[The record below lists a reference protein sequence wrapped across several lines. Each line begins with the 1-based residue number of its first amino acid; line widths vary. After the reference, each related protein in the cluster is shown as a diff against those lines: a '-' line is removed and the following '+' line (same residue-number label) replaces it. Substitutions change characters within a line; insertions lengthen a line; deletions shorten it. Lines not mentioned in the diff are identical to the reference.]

1 MLLIAAGLAD
11 SQVISAILEMY
22 AGMTSCTAL
31 GMLLLI
37 CWFKKVVFWL
47 CSLIRDVKEQLVKK
61 LIVLYV
67 FVNCRRSRAMVELR
81 I

>member
-1 MLLIAAGLAD
+1 MIAAGLAV

-22 AGMTSCTAL
+22 AGMTSCTTP
-31 GMLLLI
+31 GMLLI
-37 CWFKKVVFWL
+37 IFWFMKVVFWL
-47 CSLIRDVKEQLVKK
+47 CSLIRDVKEQLVRK